1 MYEPMELVNSMK
13 ITRVAIPA
21 FAAILLALASCAP
34 LRSGYVLEG
43 TILDT
48 SGAPVAGVSVSLEGD
63 AMSTT
68 SAADGTY
75 SLSPAPYGTW
85 RVVATKPG
93 LVFVPRRADPTRE
106 GAVVFLGESR
116 SVQLD
121 FVAADAGS
129 LTIPMIQGTGFTSP
143 LTGQEVRNVIGVVTQ
158 VTRKAPHAIYETL
171 LTDGTTT
178 PQWVSEDGFFME
190 VFDGYKDGNPLT
202 SDGIFVYTHN
212 DAYLESK
219 WLDSVPSDLAVGDV
233 VSVSGVVRENRP
245 ADRFGNSEGYM
256 TFTRIEEP
264 TVLRVTVAGVPVTR
278 LTAFPAGVLLSYE
291 DAPLLPEGVTE
302 WRTLPW
308 GADAAGKMSLL
319 DASLVL
325 ESVEGM
331 VVRVNDPLVSTS
343 TYYNVTGILAEGG
356 KKGGA
361 DNPSLNPGWKGVVL
375 QDPSVGGMDFN
386 AELLFCDYQKPTW
399 TTFQPIP
406 QTGDLIKDSSGS
418 TTLRGVMEYTFD
430 ALYMIKPLQGLPAG
444 LTASGGA
451 AIVNQGWDFD
461 AAATYPTATTP
472 NMKNIGTVA
481 LRTAIRNWRIGAA
494 ADPYFKAPWS
504 IAPDPAWLK
513 VGSFNI
519 ENFEEQGDPYAKDVD
534 IADIIVHNMSAPDVV
549 IVVEMG
555 DDYGSTIVYVNQDN
569 AYALPDGIVTSVLNF
584 RAIVDSIKSVGG
596 PQYDFRCIDPE
607 ENRDGGEPGTNIR
620 VGFLFRMD
628 TVEFVDAGLPT
639 NHLLTTGTLT
649 TAAPESAWKVTFPS
663 TLATAL
669 AGTPTSVVRDPVDG
683 KPALSQ
689 SPGRIIGAPFAGA
702 TRKPLVGEF
711 IHKATGEKFFV
722 IAAHLGSKRGD
733 TPLYGEQQP
742 PVFGSDARRAEQGK
756 EIAKLVSQIID
767 IDPGANIVVGGDM
780 NDFPWA
786 DSMRAL
792 SGRDTGTR
800 ILWSPSEEYM
810 PRNEQF
816 SYAFRGNLQQIDH
829 LYASYGLL
837 AGNDAAARVPPDGW
851 KSAIFISHIDS
862 PFSKNN
868 HIQTSDHDAIV
879 GRFKIGD

>member
-1 MYEPMELVNSMK
+1 MK
-13 ITRVAIPA
+13 ITRVTTPAIAA
-21 FAAILLALASCAP
+21 FMLILASCAP

-43 TILDT
+43 TVLDAA
-48 SGAPVAGVSVSLEGD
+48 GAPVAGVAISLEGD

-85 RVVATKPG
+85 RVVAAKPG
-93 LVFVPRRADPTRE
+93 MVFVPRNADPTRE

-116 SVQLD
+116 SVELD

-143 LTGQEVRNVIGVVTQ
+143 LTGQEVRNVVGVVTQ

-171 LTDGTTT
+171 LADGTTT

-190 VFDGYKDGNPLT
+190 AFDSYKDGNPLT

-233 VSVSGVVRENRP
+233 VSVSGVVREHRP
-245 ADRFGNSEGYM
+245 VDRFGNSEGYL

-264 TVLRVTVAGVPVTR
+264 TVLRVTEAGVPVKR
-278 LTAFPAGVLLSYE
+278 LTAFPAGVLLTY
-291 DAPLLPEGVTE
+291 DDIANVTDLQVVAPGSTE

-308 GADAAGKMSLL
+308 GANAAGKLSLL

-343 TYYNVTGILAEGG
+343 TYYNVTGILADGG
-356 KKGGA
+356 KKGGV
-361 DNPSLNPGWKGVVL
+361 DNPSLNLDWKGVVL
-375 QDPSVGGMDFN
+375 QDPTVAGMDFN
-386 AELLFCDYQKPTW
+386 AELLFCDYQKPDW
-399 TTFQPIP
+399 RTFQPIP
-406 QTGDLIKDSSGS
+406 QTGDLIKD
-418 TTLRGVMEYTFD
+418 TAAIPEHVLRGVMEYTFD
-430 ALYMIKPLQGLPAG
+430 AVYMIKPLQGLPAG

-461 AAATYPTATTP
+461 PATYPTATTP
-472 NMKNIGTVA
+472 NMKSIGTVA

-494 ADPYFKAPWS
+494 ADPYFKAPWGT
-504 IAPDPAWLK
+504 APEALWLK
-513 VGSFNI
+513 VGAFNI

-534 IADIIVHNMSAPDVV
+534 IADIIVHNMGAPDVV

-569 AYALPDGIVTSVLNF
+569 AYAIPDGIVTSVLNF
-584 RAIVDSIKSVGG
+584 RSIVDSIKSVGG

-620 VGFLFRMD
+620 VGFLFRTD

-639 NHLLTTGTLT
+639 NHLLTTGTET
-649 TAAPESAWKVTFPS
+649 TTSPESSWAVTFPS

-669 AGTPTSVVRDPVDG
+669 ANTPTSVVRDPADG
-683 KPALSQ
+683 SPKLTQ
-689 SPGRIIGAPFAGA
+689 SPGRIIGSPFAGA

-711 IHKATGEKFFV
+711 VHKGTGEKFFV

-756 EIAKLVSQIID
+756 EIAKLVSQILD

-786 DSMRAL
+786 DSMKAL
-792 SGRDTGTR
+792 KGIDSGNQ

-810 PRNEQF
+810 PPNEQF

-829 LYASYGLL
+829 LYASYGLI
-837 AGNDAAARVPPDGW
+837 AGNDAAARVVPDGW
-851 KSAIFISHIDS
+851 KGAVFISHIDS

>member
-1 MYEPMELVNSMK
+1 MK
-13 ITRVAIPA
+13 ITRVTTLV
-21 FAAILLALASCAP
+21 FAALLIILASCAP

-43 TILDT
+43 TVLDAAG
-48 SGAPVAGVSVSLEGD
+48 SPVAGVSISLEGD

-93 LVFVPRRADPTRE
+93 MVFVPRRSDATRD

-116 SVQLD
+116 SVELD

-158 VTRKAPHAIYETL
+158 LTRKAPHVIYETL
-171 LTDGTTT
+171 LSDGTTT

-190 VFDGYKDGNPLT
+190 AFDSYKDGNPLT

-212 DAYLESK
+212 DAYVESK
-219 WLDSVPSDLAVGDV
+219 WLDSVPSDLEVGDV
-233 VSVSGVVRENRP
+233 VSVSGVVREHRP
-245 ADRFGNSEGYM
+245 VDRFGNSEGYL
-256 TFTRIEEP
+256 TFTRIEGP
-264 TVLRVTVAGVPVTR
+264 TVLRVSEAGVPVTR
-278 LTAFPAGVLLSYE
+278 TDDFPAGVLLTYE
-291 DAPLLPEGVTE
+291 EAPALPAGVAE

-308 GADAAGKMSLL
+308 GPDAAGKLSLL

-343 TYYNVTGILAEGG
+343 TYYNVTGILADSGQ
-356 KKGGA
+356 KGGI
-361 DNPSLNPGWKGVVL
+361 DNPSLNAAWKGVVL
-375 QDPSVGGMDFN
+375 QDPSVNGMDFN
-386 AELLFCDYQKPTW
+386 AELLFCDYQKPNW
-399 TTFQPIP
+399 ATFNPIP
-406 QTGDLIKDSSGS
+406 QTGDRLQDSSNAYV
-418 TTLRGVMEYTFD
+418 LRGVMEYTAD
-430 ALYMIKPLQGLPAG
+430 ALYMIKPLQNLPAG
-444 LTASGGA
+444 LTADGVS
-451 AIVNQGWDFD
+451 AIVDQGWNFEVNPDYGSIATLLD
-461 AAATYPTATTP
+461 AYTSSQKISTADR
-472 NMKNIGTVA
+472 GT
-481 LRTAIRNWRIGAA
+481 IRNWRIGAS
-494 ADPYFKAPWS
+494 ADARFKAPWG
-504 IAPDPAWLK
+504 ITPDPAWLK
-513 VGSFNI
+513 VGAFNI
-519 ENFEEQGDPYAKDVD
+519 ENFEEQGGTYGTEVD
-534 IADIIVHNMSAPDVV
+534 IADIIVHNMSAPDVL

-569 AYALPDGIVTSVLNF
+569 SYAIPDGIVTSVLNF
-584 RAIVDSIKSVGG
+584 RSIIDAIKSVGG

-620 VGFLFRMD
+620 VGFLFRTD

-639 NHLLTTGTLT
+639 NHLLTTGTST
-649 TAAPESAWKVTFPS
+649 TVSPETEWAVGFPS
-663 TLATAL
+663 ALATAL
-669 AGTPTSVVRDPVDG
+669 ATTATSVVRDPVDG

-756 EIAKLVSQIID
+756 EIAKLVSQILD
-767 IDPGANIVVGGDM
+767 IAPGAKIVVGGDM

-786 DSMRAL
+786 DSMKAL
-792 SGRDTGTR
+792 SGQDTGAR

-816 SYAFRGNLQQIDH
+816 SYAFRGNLQQIDNI
-829 LYASYGLL
+829 YASYGLIMP
-837 AGNDAAARVPPDGW
+837 NDAAARADWTEAV
-851 KSAIFISHIDS
+851 FISHIDS

-868 HIQTSDHDAIV
+868 HIQSSDHDAIV